1 MEWSIV
7 SKAADR
13 SSRDRRNSSSSFVKW
28 PRSYLVYMYY
38 KIIKN
43 ANFGR
48 LICLLCLFPSSILR
62 FKMVTKLCVL
72 VCFSF
77 LSNSL
82 AIHFSVTKEP
92 NVMYLVSLII
102 TDGGVSCKRECVNE
116 HAWACL
122 RSSVSVRVYEFVC
135 QCVCPS
141 VCVGPCGQTTENIW
155 APKYYL
161 FPINNLP
168 HRPPSKKSEKSW
180 KNSKQRPP
188 KGTYPGWI

>member
-92 NVMYLVSLII
+92 NVMYLVSLNI

-122 RSSVSVRVYEFVC
+122 RSSVSVRVYEFGC
-135 QCVCPS
+135 QCVCGRLS
-141 VCVGPCGQTTENIW
+141 VWVHVARLQKIFE
-155 APKYYL
+155 
-161 FPINNLP
+161 
-168 HRPPSKKSEKSW
+168 PPNTIYSL
-180 KNSKQRPP
+180 
-188 KGTYPGWI
+188 